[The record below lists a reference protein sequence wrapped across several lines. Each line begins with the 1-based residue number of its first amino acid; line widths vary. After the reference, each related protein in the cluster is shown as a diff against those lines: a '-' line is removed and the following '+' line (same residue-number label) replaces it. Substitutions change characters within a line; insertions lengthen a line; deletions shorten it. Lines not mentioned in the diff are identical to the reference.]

1 MAQALKLTGTQD
13 VNLAEINPH
22 GEEIDQATGAQRFK
36 ELSCELSDLQ
46 ELCYAA
52 ATEALLVVL
61 QGMDTSGK
69 DGTIRSVFDVVNPQG
84 VTVASF
90 KVPTPLELA
99 HDFLWRIHQQTPAK
113 GMFAIF
119 NRSHYE
125 SVLVERVK
133 ELVPEAVWSQR
144 YQQIN
149 DFERLLTASNTIVVK
164 FFLYI
169 SKEEQKE
176 RLLRREAEPEK
187 AWKLSAGDWIER
199 RSWDA
204 YLAAYQDVL
213 NRCATPNAPWYVVP
227 ADRKWYRD
235 LVVAEALVA
244 TLRPYRQGWLDRL
257 AVVGEEA
264 RAELEAVRDTDG

>member
-1 MAQALKLTGTQD
+1 MAQALRLTGTQL
-13 VNLAEINPH
+13 VNLDEISPY
-22 GEEIDQATGAQRFK
+22 GEEIDRVTADTRFS
-36 ELSCELSDLQ
+36 ELSHELGDLQ

-52 ATEALLVVL
+52 ATEAVLVVL

-69 DGTIRSVFDVVNPQG
+69 DGTIRSVFEAVNPQG
-84 VTVASF
+84 VHVASF

-99 HDFLWRIHQQTPAK
+99 HDFLWRVHQQAPAK

-133 ELVPEAVWSQR
+133 ELVPKEVWLER
-144 YQQIN
+144 YDEIN
-149 DFERLLTASNTIVVK
+149 DFERLLTSSGTIVLK

-176 RLLRREAEPEK
+176 RLLAREAEPEK

-199 RSWDA
+199 RFWDE
-204 YLAAYQDVL
+204 YIAAYQDAL

-235 LVVAEALVA
+235 LMVAEALVA
-244 TLRPYRQGWLDRL
+244 TLQPYRQGWLDRL
-257 AVVGEEA
+257 EQIGAEE
-264 RAELEAVRDTDG
+264 RAELLSVRESDA